1 MRRASDVA
9 PFVVL
14 RGRLLAR
21 LLGLEVVDPLLQ
33 VLDVRLQ
40 LGDGVALLARGRLG
54 LRGVVLD
61 LGQALVE
68 LFHVGLGRCVVQ
80 LPAECVQPVV
90 GLLLEVLELLRR
102 NALGCLGRLVVVA
115 RVVVRV
121 LNQRDDRDRGG
132 YNRPRE
138 RHPRPPPAR
147 SHVLDRCRGVGR
159 ESIQWRLADGA
170 RHAAIRYCSHAG
182 WIDVLATWT
191 KMCGLGARG
200 SVIGCIPATLGSRSP
215 LRRLQGAQ
223 HVTMLSQ
230 VEGPPRDRGITWSRV
245 SVPRTPPQYWHVQLS
260 RANTARRVILRRWA
274 SRGTR
279 T

>member
-1 MRRASDVA
+1 MRRASNGA
-9 PFVVL
+9 PFVFL
-14 RGRLLAR
+14 RGRLLAL

-40 LGDGVALLARGRLG
+40 LGDGVTLLARGRLG

-68 LFHVGLGRCVVQ
+68 LFYVGLGRCVVQ

-102 NALGCLGRLVVVA
+102 DALGRLGRLVVVV

-121 LNQRDDRDRGG
+121 LNQRDDRDRRGC
-132 YNRPRE
+132 NRPRE
-138 RHPRPPPAR
+138 RHPRPAPAG
-147 SHVLDRCRGVGR
+147 SHVLHRCRRVGR
-159 ESIQWRLADGA
+159 EGVEWRLADGTG
-170 RHAAIRYCSHAG
+170 HAAIRYCSHAG

-191 KMCGLGARG
+191 NMCGLGARG

-230 VEGPPRDRGITWSRV
+230 VEGPPRDRGITWSSVR
-245 SVPRTPPQYWHVQLS
+245 VPRTWPQYWHVQLS